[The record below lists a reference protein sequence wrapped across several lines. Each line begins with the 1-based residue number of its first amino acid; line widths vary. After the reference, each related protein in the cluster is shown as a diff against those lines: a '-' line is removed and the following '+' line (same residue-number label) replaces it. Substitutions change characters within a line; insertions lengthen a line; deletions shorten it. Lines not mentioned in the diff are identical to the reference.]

1 MNKLTDN
8 GKPNVYSDQKY
19 DRYSFFYK
27 HLPSVDYE
35 IYVMN
40 RWRIDKGRAVNEDKD
55 KRVKVSNV
63 YFHKYID
70 EITK

>member
-1 MNKLTDN
+1 
-8 GKPNVYSDQKY
+8 
-19 DRYSFFYK
+19 
-27 HLPSVDYE
+27 
-35 IYVMN
+35 MN